1 MAEGDKEVKVARR
14 VFHDIFK
21 TILGEAGVKVL
32 EYNFRRISSSDPYE
46 LLLKDARSFY
56 EILHN
61 FFRSGTDAFLRITA
75 STLLSKYAITAYNV
89 KDVVAMLSG
98 RCEGAEEKLRELLRK
113 LIKAEAGGGE

>member
-1 MAEGDKEVKVARR
+1 MAKGGKEVEVARR

-32 EYNFRRISSSDPYE
+32 EYHFRRISSSDPYE

-98 RCEGAEEKLRELLRK
+98 RCEDAEEKLRELLGK
-113 LIKAEAGGGE
+113 LIKVEAGGGE